1 MGFRLIDGFD
11 RAGLEVVFGE
21 EEVLAALL
29 NLGFG
34 SFSHGFLVDILG
46 YSMGYE
52 YPDSH
57 GFGNGPL
64 ERRGSE
70 HGGLLSISF
79 IRDLCKLL
87 QRF

>member
-34 SFSHGFLVDILG
+34 ETGLQVWIIFPWFFSRH
-46 YSMGYE
+46 S
-52 YPDSH
+52 
-57 GFGNGPL
+57 
-64 ERRGSE
+64 
-70 HGGLLSISF
+70 GL
-79 IRDLCKLL
+79 
-87 QRF
+87 QYGV